1 MADRPRVPSK
11 VPSAEALFRETGGP
25 DFAEPWQAQ
34 AFACALQLSRQG
46 LFTWSE
52 WVEVFS
58 AEIAVHPQTS
68 DETADAAYY
77 RQWLAALETIVG
89 LTGAV
94 SPAEISE
101 RQEAWREAYLKT
113 PHGQPVELSNSVR
126 APAATAY
133 HHIDDHSDHQHRASK
148 PVSVSPAARY

>member
-1 MADRPRVPSK
+1 MAETPPVPSN
-11 VPSAEALFRETGGP
+11 VSPAEAPFRDTGGP

-46 LFTWSE
+46 LFTWRE

-58 AEIAVHPQTS
+58 GEIKAHPQTS
-68 DETADAAYY
+68 VETANAAYY

-89 LTGAV
+89 LKGAA
-94 SPAEISE
+94 SASEISE

-113 PHGQPVELSNSVR
+113 PHGQPVELGNAVRVLVEEMHHSNHDHGNHERR
-126 APAATAY
+126 AP
-133 HHIDDHSDHQHRASK
+133 K
-148 PVSVSPAARY
+148 PVAVSRALR